1 MPYSTIVT
9 SADSKVGIL
18 TFHRAYNY
26 GAILQAFALQNAM
39 QQLGVESEIVDYI
52 SLSRKQRQKLF
63 SFRKDMSL
71 KDKCKNVFKDVY
83 RLKKRRKFDRFIKR
97 YMKISPAAYHDSEQL
112 RELDKSGTYG
122 AYVVGSDQVWNADI
136 TQDDPAYLLSF
147 ANSNDKRNSYAASIG
162 SCRFDAEREATFL
175 RELRTFRVLTVR
187 EKSALESYPFLKE
200 CGAEVVLDPTLLLT
214 KEEYAAIAS
223 KRRTKRKYAFLYT
236 VPQADQLRR
245 FAKDYCQKQGWVLID
260 IKKSMRAFLHSAPED
275 WLSFILNAEM
285 VFTNSFHGTA
295 FSIIMEKQFVT
306 EADTS
311 VMKNVRALDLLALT
325 GLQSRDM
332 SSAAFR
338 PQDTIDYGA
347 VRSRL
352 AAAREKSF
360 AILKEIAWH
369 E

>member
-1 MPYSTIVT
+1 MKI
-9 SADSKVGIL
+9 AIL

-26 GAILQAFALQNAM
+26 GAVLQAFALQRALAS
-39 QQLGVESEIVDYI
+39 LGSEPEIIDYI
-52 SLSRKQRQKLF
+52 GTQKQKKA
-63 SFRKDMSL
+63 SHSVGGMTL
-71 KDKCKNVFKDVY
+71 KEKCKQMVKNFY
-83 RLKKRRKFDRFIKR
+83 RAKKRREFNRFLKH

-122 AYVVGSDQVWNADI
+122 AYVVGSDQVWNTDI

-147 ANSNDKRNSYAASIG
+147 VNSNDKRNSYAASIG

-175 RELRTFRVLTVR
+175 RELRKFRVLTVR

-223 KRRTKRKYAFLYT
+223 KRLTKRKYAFLYT
-236 VPQADQLRR
+236 VPQAEQLRR

-260 IKKSMRAFLHSAPED
+260 IKKSIRAFLHSAPED

-311 VMKNVRALDLLALT
+311 VMKNVRALDLLTLT

-332 SSAAFR
+332 SSAAFS

-352 AAAREKSF
+352 TTAREKSF

>member
-1 MPYSTIVT
+1 
-9 SADSKVGIL
+9 
-18 TFHRAYNY
+18 
-26 GAILQAFALQNAM
+26 M
-39 QQLGVESEIVDYI
+39 QQLGVESEIIDYI
-52 SLSRKQRQKLF
+52 SLSIKQKQKLF
-63 SFRKDMSL
+63 TFRKDMSL
-71 KDKCKNVFKDVY
+71 KDKCKNAFKDIY

-147 ANSNDKRNSYAASIG
+147 VNSNDKRNSYAASIG
-162 SCRFDAEREATFL
+162 SCRFDAEREATFH

-306 EADTS
+306 EADTP

-332 SSAAFR
+332 SSAAFS

-352 AAAREKSF
+352 ATAREKSF

>member
-1 MPYSTIVT
+1 MKI
-9 SADSKVGIL
+9 AIL

-26 GAILQAFALQNAM
+26 GAILQAFALQRALAS
-39 QQLGVESEIVDYI
+39 LGSEPEIIDYI
-52 SLSRKQRQKLF
+52 GTQKQQKA
-63 SFRKDMSL
+63 SHSVDGMTL
-71 KDKCKNVFKDVY
+71 KEKCKQTVKNFY
-83 RLKKRRKFDRFIKR
+83 RAKKRREFNRFLKH

-147 ANSNDKRNSYAASIG
+147 VNSNDKRNSYAASIG
-162 SCRFDAEREATFL
+162 FCRFDAEREATFL
-175 RELRTFRVLTVR
+175 RELRKFRVLTVR

-223 KRRTKRKYAFLYT
+223 KRLTKRKYAFLYT
-236 VPQADQLRR
+236 VPQAEQLRR

-306 EADTS
+306 EVDTS
-311 VMKNVRALDLLALT
+311 VMKNVRALDLLTLT

-338 PQDTIDYGA
+338 PQGTIDYGA

-352 AAAREKSF
+352 TTAREKSF